1 MNLKKYEASLW
12 FACIEQ
18 YSKAEKLCR
27 EMKNLRNL
35 KISLSVGK
43 GKNTFR
49 LKTHRE
55 FTAHRHG
62 IATAMTIY
70 RQLPWLNFHVFTDI
84 IDGHTQLGNAIRPS
98 MRDVRAMLCDE
109 MEVTRINTLKNQYL
123 MTPRQDVAFSMGI
136 CAAMS
141 VYEDLLLVNNEVA
154 HEQ

>member
-1 MNLKKYEASLW
+1 MSLQQYQASLW
-12 FACIEQ
+12 FVCVEKYGQAH
-18 YSKAEKLCR
+18 KLCR
-27 EMKNLRNL
+27 EMKNSHHR

-43 GKNTFR
+43 STFR

-62 IATAMTIY
+62 IATAMAIY
-70 RQLPWLNFHVFTDI
+70 RQLPWLDLNVFEETI
-84 IDGHTQLGNAIRPS
+84 EGHNILADAIRPS
-98 MRDVRAMLCDE
+98 LLNIRAMLCDE
-109 MEVTRINTLKNQYL
+109 MEVTRVNTLKNQYL

-141 VYEDLLLVNNEVA
+141 VYEDFLLVNNEVA